1 LSYVKNERIHT
12 DSRIIEQVGYISASE
27 NRYVTVK
34 LDRWYYNFM
43 DRAKLSIYEGAYR
56 LEELNSVEE
65 KCVRA
70 DMDSEDVP
78 DCPRHLTIICRPTD
92 LVELAKSILKLYAGY

>member
-1 LSYVKNERIHT
+1 LSSDKNERIHT
-12 DSRIIEQVGYISASE
+12 DSQIIEELGYVSAPE
-27 NRYVTVK
+27 NKHVTVK
-34 LDRWYYNFM
+34 LDRWHYYM

-56 LEELNSVEE
+56 LEEINAVEE

-70 DMDSEDVP
+70 DTGAEDVP
-78 DCPRHLTIICRPTD
+78 DCPRHFTIICRPTD